1 VSDSTRSTIRRDA
14 VGIGAYAA
22 AFGASFGAVAV
33 ASGLSVTQTAVL
45 SLLMFT
51 GASQFAFVGVIG
63 GGGAALAAVPAA
75 LLLGV
80 RNTFYGVPMSRIFAG
95 HLPHGRRRA
104 VMSQLVIDETTAMAV
119 RQTEPAASRY
129 AFWSTGITL
138 YILWNLGTL
147 AGAVG
152 GSAIGDPAT
161 LGLDAAVPAAF
172 LALLWPRLSDPQSR
186 RVAVGGALVATASI
200 PLLPPGVPVLAAAPI
215 AIVAG
220 LLGRTDSGARSR

>member
-1 VSDSTRSTIRRDA
+1 VSDFPRSAIRRDA

-33 ASGLSVTQTAVL
+33 ASGLSVAQTAVL
-45 SLLMFT
+45 SLVMFT

-63 GGGAALAAVPAA
+63 GGGAAMAAIPAA

-80 RNTFYGVPMSRIFAG
+80 RNTFYGVPLSRIFDG
-95 HLPHGRRRA
+95 HLPRGPRRA
-104 VMSQLVIDETTAMAV
+104 VMSQLVIDETTAMAI

-129 AFWSTGITL
+129 AFWSTGIAG
-138 YILWNLGTL
+138 YVLWNLGTL

-172 LALLWPRLSDPQSR
+172 LALLWPRLADPQSR
-186 RVAVGGALVATASI
+186 VVAGSGALVATALI

-215 AIVAG
+215 AVVAG
-220 LLGRTDSGARSR
+220 LLGRSDTGVRSR